1 MPKQFDAQTLNQLAN
16 TKEVKI
22 ETHSATGQTH
32 RTIIWVMVVDQN
44 VYIRSWL
51 GLKGRWYQEIKA
63 NSDAAIIM
71 NGQRLT
77 VRALPVTDEAIITRV
92 SDNILRKYHN
102 SSSAKDM
109 VREEI
114 LSTTLLLEPA

>member
-1 MPKQFDAQTLNQLAN
+1 MPRQFDPQTLNQLA
-16 TKEVKI
+16 TTEEIEI
-22 ETHSATGQTH
+22 ETYSATGQAH
-32 RTIIWVMVVDQN
+32 RIVIWIMVEDQN
-44 VYIRSWL
+44 VYVRSWL
-51 GLKGRWYQEIKA
+51 GPKGRWYKEITA
-63 NSDAAIIM
+63 NPNGAIHM
-71 NGQRLT
+71 DGQRLP
-77 VRALPVTDEAIITRV
+77 VHAVPVTDEAIITRV